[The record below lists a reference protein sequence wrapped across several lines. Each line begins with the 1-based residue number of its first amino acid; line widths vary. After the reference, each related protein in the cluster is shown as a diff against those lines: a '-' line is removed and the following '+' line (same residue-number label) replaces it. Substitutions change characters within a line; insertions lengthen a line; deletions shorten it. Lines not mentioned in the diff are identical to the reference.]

1 MHNLKNDRVDDELP
15 IRSIFSD
22 IHTASYQLAKY
33 WAKLLSPLSTSEY
46 TIKSTSDF
54 ITHIKGPNIL
64 TLDFTIDVIL
74 KHIYDEYEVSTN
86 IPKQKMRDLLL
97 LGTKKVHFSYNGHI
111 YTQTKGVPI
120 GSPLV
125 PVITGIFVVELERTT
140 LPTLKEHMSLWKRYV
155 DDTISYIKEKSTEHV
170 LSKLNRYHGN
180 IKFTYEIEN
189 NGKLPS

>member
-1 MHNLKNDRVDDELP
+1 M
-15 IRSIFSD
+15 
-22 IHTASYQLAKY
+22 
-33 WAKLLSPLSTSEY
+33 SPLSTSEY

-111 YTQTKGVPI
+111 YTQAKGVPI

-140 LPTLKEHMSLWKRYV
+140 LPTLKEHMSL
-155 DDTISYIKEKSTEHV
+155 
-170 LSKLNRYHGN
+170 
-180 IKFTYEIEN
+180 
-189 NGKLPS
+189 